1 MKTKKVLLGLI
12 LVLMPLFTACMCI
25 GIIAISFDYT
35 CTDGVLGNIAS
46 MGVWV
51 LYGLSFLPIREI
63 YKYTGWR
70 DACVLSGIVNAV
82 GIFSPIMVIFYP
94 IIVFPPIILL
104 ILLSIISIIF

>member
-1 MKTKKVLLGLI
+1 MKIKNFFLGLV

-70 DACVLSGIVNAV
+70 DACVLSGIFNAV
-82 GIFSPIMVIFYP
+82 GVILFPMIMLYIKM
-94 IIVFPPIILL
+94 IMIALHIKLH
-104 ILLSIISIIF
+104 